1 MKNKTKNVGSC
12 FCWQKKG
19 RSQCDEGVALFPK
32 NSLVFILASLICLAG
47 ILYIFQIN
55 KTATMGY
62 EIKEKEDVIQELREK
77 NKQLEIQAAQLRSIY
92 ISQIQEEQKNKEV
105 AGEKKEME
113 ESSEKEQDTSG
124 NEEEESAGGSSIL
137 SLMKKPAQI
146 TFIEV
151 EIERSIAMR

>member
-1 MKNKTKNVGSC
+1 
-12 FCWQKKG
+12 
-19 RSQCDEGVALFPK
+19 
-32 NSLVFILASLICLAG
+32 
-47 ILYIFQIN
+47 
-55 KTATMGY
+55 MGY
-62 EIKEKEDVIQELREK
+62 EIKEKEDAIQELREK

-124 NEEEESAGGSSIL
+124 SEEDESVGGSSVL